1 MNQTPYLSVVIPLYN
16 ETTTIVSTLDSII
29 QQDFNG
35 PYEIILIN
43 DGSSDNTLDTIKEYA
58 DNYST
63 DDVDIVITSN
73 DTNLGISDSL
83 NKGIA
88 MSKSDIIVRI
98 DGDNKMLPGRLQ
110 HQYDT
115 LQREQELGV
124 LASSGICVQGPDKE
138 YRIQFGNEYPSLH
151 TFSGDT
157 NYVIHTAVAFRKSIL
172 TDKLGQRLYESYFN
186 NAEDMWLWVRCLEQG
201 ITIRHDSKMVTEYP
215 LCSSVCDNTWV
226 LSRRIG
232 KFCRRMLDVEH
243 EDSPQLTIIIPF
255 KNEGYEIAYTL
266 RNILAT
272 AKNRPEILLIN
283 DGSDD
288 GYDYLHI
295 ANKYKCRYIHNE
307 TSLGVGEARMQGAR
321 CTRTEFMM
329 IIDGHMRFYDDDW
342 DGKIVD
348 LIRNNSLYN
357 DILCSQTLTL
367 WRTESEEYPGLYKID
382 NETGTKRNS
391 TNGTV
396 IKFGDRPFESPWTYK
411 TIEDA
416 NVIEGLV
423 KVPCIMGA
431 CYICSTEFY
440 NRISG
445 TEHLVNWG
453 CDEPLLSIKTYLAGG
468 GCYLI
473 PDLHVG
479 HIYRDKAPYVML
491 NKNLYTNTLFMVY
504 LFCHFDTELKELY
517 LNKLREKMSDELWNT
532 VHENI
537 DLQEWDF
544 YIKNYYNRNPQ
555 YISIRDFFKMNDHA
569 LPDDGTNYV

>member
-43 DGSSDNTLDTIKEYA
+43 DGSSDNTLDTITK
-58 DNYST
+58 YSVEHNT

-88 MSKSDIIVRI
+88 ISKSDIIVRI

-110 HQYDT
+110 YQYDT

-138 YRIQFGNEYPSLH
+138 YRIQFGNEYLSLH

-157 NYVIHTAVAFRKSIL
+157 NYVIHPAVAFRKSIL

-215 LCSSVCDNTWV
+215 MCSSVCDNTWV

-255 KNEGYEIAYTL
+255 KNEGDEIAYTL

-288 GYDYLHI
+288 GYDYCVV

-348 LIRNNSLYN
+348 LITNNSLYN

-367 WRTESEEYPGLYKID
+367 WRTESEECPGLYKID
-382 NETGTKRNS
+382 NEAGIKRNS

-453 CDEPLLSIKTYLAGG
+453 CDEPLLSIKTYLSGG
-468 GCYLI
+468 SCYLI

-479 HIYRDKAPYVML
+479 HIYRDKAPYAML

-504 LFCHFDTELKELY
+504 LFCYFDTELKELY

>member
-16 ETTTIVSTLDSII
+16 EATTVTTTLNSII

-43 DGSSDNTLDTIKEYA
+43 DGSSDNTLYTIKEYA
-58 DNYST
+58 DKYST
-63 DDVDIVITSN
+63 DDVEIVITSN

-88 MSKSDIIVRI
+88 ISKSDIIVRI

-138 YRIQFGNEYPSLH
+138 YRIQFGNEYLSLH

-157 NYVIHTAVAFRKSIL
+157 NYVIHPAVAFRKSIL

-215 LCSSVCDNTWV
+215 MCSSVCDNTWV

-232 KFCRRMLDVEH
+232 KFCRRMLYVEH

-255 KNEGYEIAYTL
+255 KNEGDEIAYTL

-272 AKNRPEILLIN
+272 AKNRPDILLIN

-288 GYDYLHI
+288 GYDYAAV

-307 TSLGVGEARMQGAR
+307 TSLGVGEVRMQGAR

-391 TNGTV
+391 TNCTV

-479 HIYRDKAPYVML
+479 HIYRDKAPYAML

-537 DLQEWDF
+537 DLKEWDF

-555 YISIRDFFKMNDHA
+555 SISIRDFFKMNDHA